1 MVLGAHAPQGR
12 RPCFHS
18 PPAAQDVAPPP
29 RTMLRCLGSCAADF
43 CPLLRCLRRA
53 VGAVLRAAAASSVA
67 RRRPASRRPSPS
79 QSAQR
84 LHSTSTPPF
93 PARTLSTVRAFS
105 ALWTGWLPYCR
116 VGVQA
121 SRRCLAGAR
130 AVQIRPLSQQ
140 ATPPLQPPAC
150 ASFSAFLC
158 ALLPLP
164 AAALGLCPPPPAP
177 SPLRPPLAPSHVP
190 PPPHCAGHLLTARAD
205 AQQRLTLLPSPV
217 VGVVHSPCQSPLSV
231 LPRLLPSS
239 AASRSP
245 LVVHRLLAPPCRP
258 ALASSATR
266 PSSSRGHAPPRA
278 RPSSSATCHPRLLG
292 HAPVVLAPPRA
303 AARAPV
309 LLGHAPP
316 SPPRPRARPPR
327 PCAALA
333 PQPRPLGCTPSP
345 PQPHATTR
353 RPRPLGAL
361 RRAPSPV

>member
-1 MVLGAHAPQGR
+1 VQLPFTSATSMVLGAHAPQGR

-217 VGVVHSPCQSPLSV
+217 VGVVHSPCQVRRRPL
-231 LPRLLPSS
+231 PGWTPPP
-239 AASRSP
+239 APP
-245 LVVHRLLAPPCRP
+245 LHRLR
-258 ALASSATR
+258 
-266 PSSSRGHAPPRA
+266 
-278 RPSSSATCHPRLLG
+278 
-292 HAPVVLAPPRA
+292 
-303 AARAPV
+303 
-309 LLGHAPP
+309 
-316 SPPRPRARPPR
+316 
-327 PCAALA
+327 
-333 PQPRPLGCTPSP
+333 
-345 PQPHATTR
+345 
-353 RPRPLGAL
+353 
-361 RRAPSPV
+361 